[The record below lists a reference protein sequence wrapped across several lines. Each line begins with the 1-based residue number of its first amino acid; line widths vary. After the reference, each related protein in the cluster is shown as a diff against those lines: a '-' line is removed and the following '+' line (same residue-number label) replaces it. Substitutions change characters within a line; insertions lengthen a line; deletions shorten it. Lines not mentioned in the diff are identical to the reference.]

1 MNSSPIS
8 GDRPN
13 SADDAALVFRSGP
26 REGERVD
33 ISPQQL
39 ITLGRAPTN
48 RIVVSDEICSRNHC
62 ELFFSSG
69 KWYVRDLGS
78 RNGTRVQGELI
89 SGDIELRPGE
99 TVQLGS
105 TLLVFVWES
114 HGTGEE
120 TLDAD
125 TATNLAQV
133 PEILER
139 SLHNRYRQVEPEQVH
154 DRQSRDLSQLY
165 KLALEM
171 GNATTVAQLAGI
183 VLDAILKGSR
193 ADIGA
198 VLILPPGKPARPKN
212 LSLVG
217 YRSRSGSG
225 GYQQVSEYLT
235 NLVMSDH
242 EAVLARDLYS
252 DHKVKVSKSL
262 SDIRAQ
268 SVVCAPV
275 KSETAFYG
283 LVHLYCMDLD
293 NPLKRD
299 DLDFTIAVA
308 DQFAVALEGL
318 GQREQLANGLAM
330 AQTENQTLRQQLQ
343 AETELVGESG
353 PVVRLRERILRI
365 APTGATVLIRGE
377 SGVGKELVARAI
389 HTNSPRREGAF
400 VTMNCAAL
408 SESLLESELFG
419 HEKGAFT
426 GAIGRKIGKFEQAH
440 GGTIFLDEVGEM
452 SPAIQAKFLRVL
464 EGHAYERVGG
474 GSPVQVEVRVVAA
487 TNRDLEK
494 SVAENAFRQDL
505 YFRLQ
510 VVELFVEP
518 LRERRDDIPV
528 LARYFLQKFAR
539 KTGRHVTAFSDE
551 AMESLVGYYWPGN
564 VRELQNTIE
573 RAVILCPDEIVG
585 SADIQLSALGAPSL
599 VDLRPLDP
607 LPMAN
612 PDGFRAV
619 PLDAIEQEHI
629 LGMLEWTNW
638 NKSQAAQL
646 LGIERSTLDRKLK
659 RYDVERP
666 PR

>member
-1 MNSSPIS
+1 MNSSPNPS
-8 GDRPN
+8 ETV
-13 SADDAALVFRSGP
+13 SASNDAALVLRSGP
-26 REGERVD
+26 REGERVEL
-33 ISPQQL
+33 SPQQL

-69 KWYVRDLGS
+69 RWFIRDLGS

-89 SGDIELRPGE
+89 TGDVELRPGE
-99 TVQLGS
+99 TIQLGS

-114 HGTGEE
+114 QSSGRDPLE
-120 TLDAD
+120 AD
-125 TATNLAQV
+125 TATNLAQM

-139 SLHNRYRQVEPEQVH
+139 APHNRYRSAAPAAAR
-154 DRQSRDLSQLY
+154 DRESRDLGQLY
-165 KLALEM
+165 RLALEM
-171 GNATTVAQLAGI
+171 GNATNMAQLAGI
-183 VLDAILKGSR
+183 VLEALLEGTR

-198 VLILPPGKPARPKN
+198 VLILPAGKPPKPKN
-212 LSLVG
+212 LNLVG
-217 YRSRSGSG
+217 YKSRLGVG
-225 GYQQVSEYLT
+225 GYQQVSEHLT
-235 NLVMSDH
+235 NLVISDQ
-242 EAVLARDLYS
+242 EAVLARDLHT
-252 DHKVKVSKSL
+252 DQKVKFSKSL
-262 SDIRAQ
+262 SDICAQ
-268 SVVCAPV
+268 SVVCAPI
-275 KSETAFYG
+275 KSEGAFYG
-283 LVHLYCMDLD
+283 VIHLYCMDLD

-308 DQFAVALEGL
+308 DQLAVAVGGL
-318 GQREQLANGLAM
+318 GQRDQLATGLAQ
-330 AQTENQTLRQQLQ
+330 AVNENQTLREQLQ
-343 AETELVGESG
+343 AETELVGAS
-353 PVVRLRERILRI
+353 PLMIRLRERILRI

-389 HTNSPRREGAF
+389 HTNSKRRDGAF

-426 GAIGRKIGKFEQAH
+426 GAVGRKIGKFEQAH

-474 GSPVQVEVRVVAA
+474 GVPVQVDVRVVAA

-494 SVAENAFRQDL
+494 SVAENEFRQDL

-518 LRERRDDIPV
+518 LRERQVDIPV
-528 LARYFLQKFAR
+528 LANYFLQKFAR
-539 KTGRHVTAFSDE
+539 KTGRAVTAFSEE
-551 AMESLVGYYWPGN
+551 ALDALVDYHWPGN

-573 RAVILCPDEIVG
+573 RAVILCADTIVERQ
-585 SADIQLSALGAPSL
+585 DIQLSALGAGGP
-599 VDLRPLDP
+599 VEARPYP
-607 LPMAN
+607 VESPVA
-612 PDGFRAV
+612 GEFRAV
-619 PLDAIEQEHI
+619 PLDLIEQEHI
-629 LGMLEWTNW
+629 LAMLEWTGW

-666 PR
+666 AR

>member
-1 MNSSPIS
+1 MTSSPNP
-8 GDRPN
+8 GETLG
-13 SADDAALVFRSGP
+13 ADDAALVFRSGP
-26 REGERVD
+26 REGERIE

-48 RIVVSDEICSRNHC
+48 RVVVSDEICSRNHC

-69 KWYVRDLGS
+69 RWLIRDLGS

-89 SGDIELRPGE
+89 SGDVELRPGE
-99 TVQLGS
+99 TIQLGS

-114 HGTGEE
+114 QSGGRDPLE
-120 TLDAD
+120 AD
-125 TATNLAQV
+125 TATNLAQM

-139 SLHNRYRQVEPEQVH
+139 APHNRYRSVAPAATQ
-154 DRQSRDLSQLY
+154 DRESRDLSQLY
-165 KLALEM
+165 RLALEM

-183 VLDAILKGSR
+183 ALEFLLDGTR

-198 VLILPPGKPARPKN
+198 VLVLPAGKPAQPKN
-212 LSLVG
+212 LNLIG
-217 YRSRSGSG
+217 YKSRLGVG
-225 GYQQVSEYLT
+225 GYQQVSEHLT
-235 NLVMSDH
+235 NLVIADK
-242 EAVLARDLYS
+242 EAVLARDLHS
-252 DHKVKVSKSL
+252 DQKVKFSKSL
-262 SDIRAQ
+262 SDIQAQ
-268 SVVCAPV
+268 SVICAPI
-275 KSETAFYG
+275 KSEGAFYG
-283 LVHLYCMDLD
+283 VVHLYCMDLD

-308 DQFAVALEGL
+308 DQLAVALEGL
-318 GQREQLANGLAM
+318 GQREQLTRGLRQAEN
-330 AQTENQTLRQQLQ
+330 ENQTLREQLQ
-343 AETELVGESG
+343 AETELVGDS
-353 PVVRLRERILRI
+353 PAIIRLRERIYRI
-365 APTGATVLIRGE
+365 ASTGATVLIRGE

-389 HTNSPRREGAF
+389 HTNSPRREGPF

-474 GSPVQVEVRVVAA
+474 GVPVQVDVRVVAA

-494 SVAENAFRQDL
+494 SVAENEFRQDL

-518 LRERRDDIPV
+518 LRERQVDIAV
-528 LARYFLQKFAR
+528 LAGYFLHKFAR
-539 KTGRHVTAFSDE
+539 KTGRPVTAFSPE
-551 AMESLVGYYWPGN
+551 ALNALVSYHWPGN

-573 RAVILCPDEIVG
+573 RAVILSSDTVVG
-585 SADIQLSALGAPSL
+585 PQDIQLSALGAGSPPEARPSTIN
-599 VDLRPLDP
+599 VAPAGD
-607 LPMAN
+607 
-612 PDGFRAV
+612 FRAV
-619 PLDAIEQEHI
+619 PLEVIEQEHI
-629 LGMLEWTNW
+629 LAMLEWTGW

-666 PR
+666 TR